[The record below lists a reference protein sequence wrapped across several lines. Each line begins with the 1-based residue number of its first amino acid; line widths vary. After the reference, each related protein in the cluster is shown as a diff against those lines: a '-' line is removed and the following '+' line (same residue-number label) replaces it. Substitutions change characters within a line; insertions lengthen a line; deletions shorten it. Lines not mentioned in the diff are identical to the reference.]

1 MKVNRKYLPKIPS
14 QSEYLKYTQSL
25 FNCARFQNELIPFSL
40 GFEVIISEHMIEMQ
54 ADGKPPF
61 YQGASCGSDL
71 ALDDM
76 FAKSLASE
84 LHEYLKSR

>member
-25 FNCARFQNELIPFSL
+25 FNCARLQNELIPFSL
-40 GFEVIISEHMIEMQ
+40 GFNVNICEHMIEMQ
-54 ADGKPPF
+54 VKGKHPF
-61 YQGASCGSDL
+61 YQGASCGQDL
-71 ALDDM
+71 AMDTL
-76 FAKSLASE
+76 FAESLASE